1 MHCQPGPLLPCYS
14 HRFAILAP
22 ASRACRQPLR
32 ALECRAEEEAFLA
45 CKPTA
50 DNGMCAAPVREYV
63 QCADRVTFR
72 LMNPSTQGA
81 KLR

>member
-1 MHCQPGPLLPCYS
+1 VYLT
-14 HRFAILAP
+14 HRFLV
-22 ASRACRQPLR
+22 ASIGLPFSSHTCRQPLR